1 MFSSEQLY
9 KKKFLNNPILTQIT
23 PTTVCTFSPQVS
35 ATDPDSGD
43 FGLVRYPRLL
53 GDDPV
58 LRGVTK
64 VIMAHGEHF
73 RL

>member
-1 MFSSEQLY
+1 MQ
-9 KKKFLNNPILTQIT
+9 KK
-23 PTTVCTFSPQVS
+23 TFPELPDFDTNYAKNRLHVSPPPQVS

-64 VIMAHGEHF
+64 VIMVCGEHF
-73 RL
+73 LF